1 MAAVLT
7 PKDFAT
13 ATPSWW
19 CPGCGDYGV
28 LSALK
33 SALAELGKNP
43 KDVAFVSGI
52 GCSGKISGYLHSYA
66 FHGVHGRALPVATA
80 VKLAN
85 RDLTVI
91 AAGGDGDGYAI
102 GAGHFV
108 HAVRRNPDLTYIIM
122 DNQTYG
128 LTKGQSSPTSETGYV
143 TGTSPNGHPEAPING
158 LAVALAAGATFLAR
172 GFSAQPK
179 ALVELLKTAI
189 EHKGFSIVEVM
200 SPCVTYNKINT
211 YAWFKENTA
220 WIAPETTGY
229 DPSDKNAAFKAL
241 NEEGKMPLGVLYRES
256 RATLEDLSLN
266 GNQTPVI
273 AQDIES
279 NLASFAEIQESYR

>member
-1 MAAVLT
+1 MSAVLT

-33 SALAELGKNP
+33 SALADLGKNP

-52 GCSGKISGYLHSYA
+52 GCSGKITGYLHSYA

-102 GAGHFV
+102 GAGHFI
-108 HAVRRNPDLTYIIM
+108 HAVRRNPDVTYIVM

-128 LTKGQSSPTSETGYV
+128 LTKGQSSPTSQTGYV

-158 LAVALAAGATFLAR
+158 LAVALSAGATFLAR
-172 GFSAQPK
+172 GFSAHPK
-179 ALVELLKTAI
+179 QLMELIKQAI
-189 EHKGFSIVEVM
+189 QHKGFSVLEVE

-211 YAWFKENTA
+211 YAWFKENVFYVDDTHDA
-220 WIAPETTGY
+220 T
-229 DPSDKNAAFKAL
+229 DKVAAFKLLVA
-241 NEEGKMPLGVLYRES
+241 EGKMPLGVFYKHDRPS
-256 RATLEDLSLN
+256 LEDLTLHDIPSIARQPLN
-266 GNQTPVI
+266 G
-273 AQDIES
+273 D
-279 NLASFAEIQESYR
+279 LKRFASIQESYR

>member
-1 MAAVLT
+1 MAVMT
-7 PKDFAT
+7 PKEFAT

-33 SALAELGKNP
+33 SALADLALQP

-102 GAGHFV
+102 GAGHFI
-108 HAVRRNPDLTYIIM
+108 HTVRRNPDITYIVM

-128 LTKGQSSPTSETGYV
+128 LTKGQSSPTSDLGYV
-143 TGTSPNGHPEAPING
+143 TGTSPGGNPDAPLNGM
-158 LAVALAAGATFLAR
+158 AVALAAGGTFIAR

-179 ALVELLKTAI
+179 QLVELLKEAVLHT
-189 EHKGFSIVEVM
+189 GFAVVEVM

-211 YAWFKENTA
+211 YAWFKENVEDLTA
-220 WIAPETTGY
+220 RIGY
-229 DPSDKNAAFKAL
+229 APSDRLAAFDAL
-241 NEEGKMPLGVLYRES
+241 TREGPIPLGVIYEDQ
-256 RATLEDLSLN
+256 RATFEEQSGLPLPPIAHLDLS
-266 GNQTPVI
+266 G
-273 AQDIES
+273 S
-279 NLASFAEIQESYR
+279 GAEYVAIQAAYR

>member
-1 MAAVLT
+1 MATVLT

-19 CPGCGDYGV
+19 CAGCGDYGV

-33 SALAELGKNP
+33 SALAELGMLP
-43 KDVAFVSGI
+43 KDVAFISGI

-108 HAVRRNPDLTYIIM
+108 HTLRRNPDITYIVM

-128 LTKGQSSPTSETGYV
+128 LTKGQSSPTSATGYV
-143 TGTSPNGHPEAPING
+143 AGTSPNGSAEAPING
-158 LAVALAAGATFLAR
+158 LAVALAAGGTFLAR

-179 ALVELLKTAI
+179 ALVQLLKEAVL
-189 EHKGFSIVEVM
+189 HRGFSVVEVM
-200 SPCVTYNKINT
+200 SPCVTFNKINT
-211 YAWFKENTA
+211 FAWFKQNVRDVDADGT
-220 WIAPETTGY
+220 Y
-229 DPSDKNAAFKAL
+229 DPRDRNLAFAELTKADKI
-241 NEEGKMPLGVLYRES
+241 PLGIIYRED
-256 RATLEDLSLN
+256 RATFEELSLR
-266 GNQTPVI
+266 TDVPVTQ
-273 AQDIES
+273 AQLTGIDDK
-279 NLASFAEIQESYR
+279 LAALQHAYH

>member
-1 MAAVLT
+1 MAVTLT

-19 CPGCGDYGV
+19 CAGCGDYGV

-33 SALAELGKNP
+33 SACAELGLNP
-43 KDVAFVSGI
+43 KDVAFISGI

-102 GAGHFV
+102 GAGHFI
-108 HAVRRNPDLTYIIM
+108 HALRRNTDLTYIVM

-128 LTKGQSSPTSETGYV
+128 LTKGQSSPTSATGYV
-143 TGTSPNGHPEAPING
+143 AGTSPAGSAEAPING
-158 LAVALAAGATFLAR
+158 LALALAAGGTFLAR

-179 ALVELLKTAI
+179 QLVEMLKAAVR
-189 EHKGFSIVEVM
+189 HKGFSVVEVM
-200 SPCVTYNKINT
+200 SPCVTYNKTNT
-211 YAWFKENTA
+211 YAWFKENVTDVSQT
-220 WIAPETTGY
+220 PGY
-229 DPSDKNAAFKAL
+229 DPSDRTRAFDVL
-241 NEEGKMPLGVLYRES
+241 SGEGKIPLGIIYRAE
-256 RATLEDLSLN
+256 RPTFEELLRIPNEPVTKQPITHLN
-266 GNQTPVI
+266 
-273 AQDIES
+273 DRL
-279 NLASFAEIQESYR
+279 LALQKAYQ

>member
-1 MAAVLT
+1 VTAVLT

-33 SALAELGKNP
+33 SALADLGKNP

-85 RDLTVI
+85 KELTVI

-102 GAGHFV
+102 GAGHFI
-108 HAVRRNPDLTYIIM
+108 HAVRRNPNMTYIVM

-128 LTKGQSSPTSETGYV
+128 LTKGQSSPTSQTGYV
-143 TGTSPNGHPEAPING
+143 TGTSPNGHPEAPMNG
-158 LAVALAAGATFLAR
+158 LVVALAAGATFLAR
-172 GFSAQPK
+172 GFSAHPK
-179 ALVELLKTAI
+179 LLVDLLKQAI
-189 EHKGFSIVEVM
+189 QHKGFSIVEVE

-211 YAWFKENTA
+211 YAWFKENTFYLD
-220 WIAPETTGY
+220 ETY
-229 DPSDKNAAFKAL
+229 DPTDKVAAFKML
-241 NEEGKMPLGVLYRES
+241 INEGKMPLGIFYRED
-256 RATLEDLSLN
+256 RATFDDLANKDSTPVVKQSLN
-266 GNQTPVI
+266 GDMSRFASI
-273 AQDIES
+273 QD
-279 NLASFAEIQESYR
+279 QYR